1 LAESVHQKMLSTDA
15 SRSPK
20 FPFTIRKKKASKGAT
35 TGAIYLVSRWGVCL
49 RQNLQ
54 YLLNSS
60 LSAVVR
66 LFFVVV

>member
-1 LAESVHQKMLSTDA
+1 
-15 SRSPK
+15 
-20 FPFTIRKKKASKGAT
+20 
-35 TGAIYLVSRWGVCL
+35 LVSRWGVCL

-60 LSAVVR
+60 LSGVVR